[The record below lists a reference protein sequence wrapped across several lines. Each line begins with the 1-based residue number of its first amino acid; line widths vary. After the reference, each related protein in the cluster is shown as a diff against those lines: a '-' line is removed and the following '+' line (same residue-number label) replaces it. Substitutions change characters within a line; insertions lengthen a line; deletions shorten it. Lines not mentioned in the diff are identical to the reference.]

1 MPFWRCFYHLVW
13 TTHKRQPLISA
24 QIEPVLFR
32 VVETKSTEMGCQ
44 VLAVNAVPDHIHV
57 AVTIPPSIAIA
68 QWMKR
73 VKGAS
78 SYEINGLFPNTEARF
93 RWQRG
98 YGVLTF
104 GAVKLQ
110 MVVDY
115 IAHQKEHHASQQ
127 IEAYM
132 ERADDGE

>member
-1 MPFWRCFYHLVW
+1 
-13 TTHKRQPLISA
+13 
-24 QIEPVLFR
+24 
-32 VVETKSTEMGCQ
+32 MGCQ

-127 IEAYM
+127 IEVYM
-132 ERADDGE
+132 ERSDDGE